1 MSGIP
6 KDTYVLNTVLICFYT
21 IGAAA
26 IAEESHFSFSRY
38 QLLEQEDALTRR
50 CKNSDRA
57 NEGMPREMVKHLWL
71 DKGITF

>member
-1 MSGIP
+1 MSLTQYEFVFI
-6 KDTYVLNTVLICFYT
+6 L
-21 IGAAA
+21 GAASA
-26 IAEESHFSFSRY
+26 VAEESHFSFSRY

-50 CKNSDRA
+50 YKNSDRA